1 MMLLAALQFGTGS
14 EEEPGRVVVPT
25 VLVVEDGAAL
35 RVLTVSIL
43 HELGYDTLTPEG
55 AAEARALIAAWQP
68 KADLVF
74 ADIKLSGGD
83 LDGLELAWEAVDR
96 HPGAGDLHQRVR
108 PDRRD
113 ASPHSQRRGLHS
125 EALHNAATRGSDPQD
140 ASGRVAHRNGGI
152 P

>member
-43 HELGYDTLTPEG
+43 HELGYDTLTPED

-68 KADLVF
+68 KA
-74 ADIKLSGGD
+74 
-83 LDGLELAWEAVDR
+83 AV
-96 HPGAGDLHQRVR
+96 
-108 PDRRD
+108 
-113 ASPHSQRRGLHS
+113 
-125 EALHNAATRGSDPQD
+125 
-140 ASGRVAHRNGGI
+140 
-152 P
+152 